1 VTIEWTFSDGN
12 SGDQGTGGAL
22 VAMGTTTVNIT
33 GDDADDVYWK
43 GSSASE
49 SFNGGTGN
57 DVLDGAGGND
67 SLWGSLGNDT
77 LYGGEGADELR
88 GRAGDDEL
96 YGEAG
101 NDSLN
106 GGSGRDTLDGGLGI
120 DRVSYI
126 ESFSGVTV
134 DLVSGGI
141 GGQADGD
148 EFISIEGV
156 SGSYGND
163 RVYGNGE
170 FNRFYATWGLDIYD
184 GREGSDLYVYA
195 NPGTIEIAYG
205 ERAMSL
211 AASLDITL
219 PDASYGISVKRSP
232 DAATWTPTTQ
242 YDLLANIEG
251 FQGGSSD
258 DVIAGSDVDN
268 LIAASGGHDRL
279 DAGGGFDY
287 LKTLEN
293 DTVDLTLGRLKNV
306 SGATAE
312 LNGFEAV
319 MGAGGNETL
328 LGDASNNRF
337 EGWEGSD
344 VLAGRSGND
353 HLLGGDGND
362 LLQGGVGIDLLEGG
376 AGADLLDGGAGI
388 DAVSYL
394 GSSDGIDVNLLKGQG
409 YIGDSEGDRFLNVED
424 VIGSEYDD
432 TMSGGSGNNV
442 LVGDK
447 GSDEISGCDGNDT
460 IYGDQSPLVTSALP
474 GSHFDFSSQSA
485 AANPTCDCD
494 SASAQDILDGLDSLF
509 GDTASH
515 TDYVDEIDGGDG
527 DDVIYGQSGS
537 DLLRGDCGNDYLYG
551 GHQVDV
557 LLGGIGDDTL
567 EGGGSF
573 DFVMGGDG
581 YDLAS
586 YSLSKAAVKVDLAHP
601 WSATG
606 GDAAGD
612 LLQELL
618 AQLLSNSDVGSTF
631 SSTAFLAQLMS
642 ANVMLDSH
650 DETSVFA
657 VSDWLYSIEGLTGSA
672 FDDTLTGDAGNNRLD
687 GSIGSDVLTGGDGS
701 DTYTVDNIG
710 DVVTET
716 NAVDSSGGSDTVLSF
731 LAAYTLGSNIENG
744 RILSTTAANL
754 TGNSGNNVL
763 YGGAG
768 NNVLNGGSGTDTVS
782 YAYGLAGTTGVTVSL
797 AVNTAQSTGGSG
809 SDTLLG
815 IEHLI
820 GSAYADKLTGN
831 TGANSFSG
839 AAGND
844 TLDGGAGIDTMAGG
858 DGSDGY
864 YVRDSGDI
872 VSETN
877 ATTSTGGND
886 TVYSTLAAYTLTA
899 NVENGRILSTTAA
912 NLSGNSGNN
921 VLYAGAGNNV
931 LNGGSGTD
939 SDTVSYAY
947 GLAGTTGVTVSLAV
961 NTAQATGGSGSDTL
975 LGIEHLIGSAYAD
988 KLTGNTGANILS
1000 GAAGNDTI
1008 DGGAGIDTM
1017 AGGDGSDGYYVR
1029 DSGDIVSET
1038 NATTSTGGNDT
1049 VYSTLA
1055 AYTLTANVENG
1066 RILSTTAA
1074 NLSGNSGNNVLYA
1087 GAGNN
1092 VLNGGSG
1099 TDTVSYAYGLA
1110 GTTGVTV
1117 NLAASTAQATGGS
1130 GSDTLLSIENL
1141 IGSAYADRLTGNSGA
1156 NSLSG
1161 AAGNDTLDGGT
1172 GIDTMAGGD
1181 GSDFYY
1187 VRDTG
1192 DVVTESNATAS
1203 TGGTD
1208 TVYSNLAAYT
1218 LGSNIENGRILA
1230 AGAANLTGNTLNN
1243 LLYAGAGNNVLN
1255 GSTGTDTVSYAYAAA
1270 AAGVTVSLATN
1281 LAQNTGGSGVDTLL
1295 NIDNLAG
1302 STFNDSLT
1310 GNSDANNLNAG
1321 AGNDLLSGGLGND
1334 TLTGGLG
1341 NDTLFVG
1348 LGSDIVR
1355 FDALLDATTNRD
1367 TISDFNVTD
1376 DTIQLENA
1384 VFTTL
1389 ATLGT
1394 LAAGSFRAGAGF
1406 TSAADANDYLIY
1418 NSSSGAL
1425 YYDADGNGAGAA
1437 AVQFAVLTGAPVL
1450 SNLDFVV
1457 T

>member
-1 VTIEWTFSDGN
+1 MAPVLGSSFAFGQRAAATLKENKFYDNPATFAAVAKDFAGVIEPGVSINFNGTPIGGGSYQLIDLFDRSNSDPVGYPGTFADIVANMYVRDTYQKGNQSGEYGTSFVATFSYRLGDTHSTWAFLPTIEGADLTINSSTRYRNVVTGHFGDFADITSIRSFPDPATAFTTVGISETFSVQQRLPLANGTLATVGDVVRAGTLSSMFSSPQQFDASLILWEDRSGNVHSLRLSEATPRDTHLFDSPQELGSWIELVKEPGSTWHPDSPTIRLVIKDSHGLQLGMQGFLAGTLDPNDDSLNVWPEVLLDPPSTTALEAGLSWTVDFDVIAVAPLSDSQTYVSPFSVKLAGTPFRNATLGGVANIDAIGTATDNALIGNTGNNKLEGRGGNDTLDGN
-12 SGDQGTGGAL
+12 SG
-22 VAMGTTTVNIT
+22 
-33 GDDADDVYWK
+33 
-43 GSSASE
+43 
-49 SFNGGTGN
+49 
-57 DVLDGAGGND
+57 
-67 SLWGSLGNDT
+67 
-77 LYGGEGADELR
+77 
-88 GRAGDDEL
+88 
-96 YGEAG
+96 
-101 NDSLN
+101 
-106 GGSGRDTLDGGLGI
+106 
-120 DRVSYI
+120 
-126 ESFSGVTV
+126 
-134 DLVSGGI
+134 
-141 GGQADGD
+141 
-148 EFISIEGV
+148 
-156 SGSYGND
+156 
-163 RVYGNGE
+163 
-170 FNRFYATWGLDIYD
+170 
-184 GREGSDLYVYA
+184 
-195 NPGTIEIAYG
+195 
-205 ERAMSL
+205 
-211 AASLDITL
+211 
-219 PDASYGISVKRSP
+219 
-232 DAATWTPTTQ
+232 
-242 YDLLANIEG
+242 
-251 FQGGSSD
+251 
-258 DVIAGSDVDN
+258 
-268 LIAASGGHDRL
+268 
-279 DAGGGFDY
+279 
-287 LKTLEN
+287 N
-293 DTVDLTLGRLKNV
+293 DTV
-306 SGATAE
+306 
-312 LNGFEAV
+312 NG
-319 MGAGGNETL
+319 GP
-328 LGDASNNRF
+328 
-337 EGWEGSD
+337 
-344 VLAGRSGND
+344 
-353 HLLGGDGND
+353 
-362 LLQGGVGIDLLEGG
+362 
-376 AGADLLDGGAGI
+376 GAD
-388 DAVSYL
+388 
-394 GSSDGIDVNLLKGQG
+394 
-409 YIGDSEGDRFLNVED
+409 R
-424 VIGSEYDD
+424 
-432 TMSGGSGNNV
+432 
-442 LVGDK
+442 LV
-447 GSDEISGCDGNDT
+447 
-460 IYGDQSPLVTSALP
+460 
-474 GSHFDFSSQSA
+474 
-485 AANPTCDCD
+485 
-494 SASAQDILDGLDSLF
+494 
-509 GDTASH
+509 
-515 TDYVDEIDGGDG
+515 
-527 DDVIYGQSGS
+527 
-537 DLLRGDCGNDYLYG
+537 
-551 GHQVDV
+551 
-557 LLGGIGDDTL
+557 
-567 EGGGSF
+567 
-573 DFVMGGDG
+573 
-581 YDLAS
+581 
-586 YSLSKAAVKVDLAHP
+586 
-601 WSATG
+601 
-606 GDAAGD
+606 
-612 LLQELL
+612 
-618 AQLLSNSDVGSTF
+618 
-631 SSTAFLAQLMS
+631 
-642 ANVMLDSH
+642 
-650 DETSVFA
+650 
-657 VSDWLYSIEGLTGSA
+657 
-672 FDDTLTGDAGNNRLD
+672 
-687 GSIGSDVLTGGDGS
+687 GGDGS
-701 DTYTVDNIG
+701 DSYYVDNVG
-710 DVVTET
+710 DEVTES
-716 NAVDSSGGSDTVLSF
+716 NAVLATGGSDTVYSY
-731 LAAYTLGSNIENG
+731 LASYTLGNNVENG
-744 RILSTTAANL
+744 RILATGAANVS
-754 TGNSGNNVL
+754 GNTLNNVL
-763 YGGAG
+763 YAGAG

-820 GSAYADKLTGN
+820 GSAYADRLTGN
-831 TGANSFSG
+831 SGANSLSG

-844 TLDGGAGIDTMAGG
+844 TL
-858 DGSDGY
+858 
-864 YVRDSGDI
+864 
-872 VSETN
+872 
-877 ATTSTGGND
+877 
-886 TVYSTLAAYTLTA
+886 
-899 NVENGRILSTTAA
+899 
-912 NLSGNSGNN
+912 
-921 VLYAGAGNNV
+921 
-931 LNGGSGTD
+931 
-939 SDTVSYAY
+939 
-947 GLAGTTGVTVSLAV
+947 
-961 NTAQATGGSGSDTL
+961 
-975 LGIEHLIGSAYAD
+975 
-988 KLTGNTGANILS
+988 
-1000 GAAGNDTI
+1000 

-1117 NLAASTAQATGGS
+1117 NLAVSTAQATSGS
-1130 GSDTLLSIENL
+1130 DSDTLLSIENL

-1192 DVVTESNATAS
+1192 DVVTESNVTAS

-1243 LLYAGAGNNVLN
+1243 VLYAGAGNNVLN

-1270 AAGVTVSLATN
+1270 GVTVSLASS

-1310 GNSDANNLNAG
+1310 GNTDANNLNAG

-1355 FDALLDATTNRD
+1355 FDALLDATTNLD

-1425 YYDADGNGAGAA
+1425 YYDADGNSAGAA